1 MGSFFSSFAPPIVD
15 DSTESSKVVAF
26 HNSEEWKTHFATI
39 KDSSNLTVIDFT
51 ATWCGPCRI
60 IAPVF
65 AKFSNTFP
73 HVSFVKID
81 VDELADVA
89 KEFQVQA
96 MPTFLLIKNGKPVDK
111 VVGAKKDELQ
121 RKIEIHS
128 K

>member
-1 MGSFFSSFAPPIVD
+1 M
-15 DSTESSKVVAF
+15 
-26 HNSEEWKTHFATI
+26 
-39 KDSSNLTVIDFT
+39 
-51 ATWCGPCRI
+51 

-65 AKFSNTFP
+65 AEFSNTFP

-89 KEFQVQA
+89 QEFQVQA
-96 MPTFLLIKNGKPVDK
+96 TPTFLLIKNGKPVDK